1 MKHRKLSYIL
11 AVFIGVFIS
20 LAVGFL
26 SSLVTMQAISEWYVE
41 LKKPFF
47 SPPNW
52 LFAPVWTLLY
62 ALMGWAVGLVWHY
75 GRRHRW
81 GKTALYHFGAQLIFN
96 GLWSLVFFGL
106 RSPLLGMLVI
116 ITLLILIER
125 TIYWFRLVD
134 KKAAFLLYPYLAW
147 VSFATLLNG
156 AILYLN

>member
-1 MKHRKLSYIL
+1 MKKRKLPYFI
-11 AVFIGVFIS
+11 AVSIGVFIA

-26 SSLVTMQAISEWYVE
+26 SSLVTRQAISEWYVGLE
-41 LKKPFF
+41 KPFF

-62 ALMGWAVGLVWHY
+62 ILMGWAVGSVWY
-75 GRRHRW
+75 FGRRHRW

-116 ITLLILIER
+116 ITLWILIER

-134 KKAAFLLYPYLAW
+134 RKAAFLLYPYFVW
-147 VSFATLLNG
+147 VSFAALLNG

>member
-1 MKHRKLSYIL
+1 MKKITASYFISIL
-11 AVFIGVFIS
+11 GGVTLS

-26 SSLVTMQAISEWYVE
+26 SSIVTQQAIPNWYAV
-41 LKKPFF
+41 LVKPFF

-62 ALMGWAVGLVWHY
+62 ILMGWAVGSVWHY
-75 GRRHRW
+75 GKRHRW

-106 RSPLLGMLVI
+106 KNPLLGLLVI

-134 KKAAFLLYPYLAW
+134 KKAAYLLYPYFLW
-147 VSFATLLNG
+147 VCFATLLNG
-156 AILYLN
+156 AIWYLN

>member
-106 RSPLLGMLVI
+106 RNPLLGVI
-116 ITLLILIER
+116 IIVILWILIER

-134 KKAAFLLYPYLAW
+134 KRAALLLYPYLAW
-147 VSFATLLNG
+147 VSFATVLNG
-156 AILYLN
+156 SIVYLN